1 MNESSNVARKVIIC
15 VIDGNPEHQADFD
28 RALTS
33 FYQIAQFQSPAGVI
47 ERLAAAP
54 PAAIVLD
61 EDIAPAG
68 GLAVLKSI
76 RAAAELAD
84 VPIILTSPRA
94 ESEIFE
100 DAKHFGVEARLLK
113 PFKRGVLLDTL
124 SKQVNRG
131 VEDAWEAIEPV
142 QQAALKQTVST
153 FNDISDLIDKGEPLP
168 YDSVKASCQPL
179 VTAVSNNDFKD
190 LLKGVRGHD
199 NYSYV
204 HSLRVA
210 TLLSMFGTTIGIKG
224 DDLLTLATGGLLHD
238 VGKMSIPHTV
248 LNKPGKL
255 EGNEWD
261 MMKSHVSN
269 TVIFLENSPD
279 MPRGVMTIASQH
291 HEKLDGT
298 GYPAGIKGG
307 DLNDLARMATIA
319 DIFSALTDRRVYKDP
334 MPPEKALAIMTDMKD
349 GVDQHFLML
358 FQAMLMDAASGLD
371 DP

>member
-1 MNESSNVARKVIIC
+1 MNASTDAARKVLIC
-15 VIDGNPEHQADFD
+15 VIDSNPEHQADFA

-33 FYQIAQFQSPAGVI
+33 FYQVAHIQDPAGVV
-47 ERLAAAP
+47 ERLSDSP
-54 PAAIVLD
+54 PAAFVLD
-61 EDIAPAG
+61 EDMPPAG
-68 GLAVLKSI
+68 GLTVLKSI
-76 RAAAELAD
+76 RAVADLAE
-84 VPIILTSPRA
+84 VPVILTSSHP

-100 DAKHFGVEARLLK
+100 DAKRLGVESRLLK
-113 PFKRGVLLDTL
+113 PFKRAVLLDTL
-124 SKQVNRG
+124 STQVNRG
-131 VEDAWEAIEPV
+131 VEEAWEAIEPV

-153 FNDISDLIDKGEPLP
+153 FNEISDLIDQGQPLP
-168 YDSVKASCQPL
+168 YGDVKASCQPL

-238 VGKMSIPHTV
+238 VGKMSIPHDV

-269 TVIFLENSPD
+269 TVEFLENSPD
-279 MPRGVMTIASQH
+279 MPRGVVTIASQH

-298 GYPAGIKGG
+298 GYPAGLSGA
-307 DLNDLARMATIA
+307 DLNELARMATIA

-334 MPPEKALAIMTDMKD
+334 MPPEKAMSIMTDMKD
-349 GVDQHFLML
+349 GVDQHFLAM

-371 DP
+371 DI

>member
-1 MNESSNVARKVIIC
+1 MNASTDASRKVLIC
-15 VIDGNPEHQADFD
+15 VIDGNPEHQADFV

-33 FYQIAQFQSPAGVI
+33 FYEIAQFPSPAGVI
-47 ERLAAAP
+47 ASLIGAP

-68 GLAVLKSI
+68 GMAVLKDI
-76 RAAAELAD
+76 RATAALAE
-84 VPIILTSPRA
+84 VPVILTSPRS

-100 DAKHFGVEARLLK
+100 DAKRLGVEARLLK

-131 VEDAWEAIEPV
+131 VEEAWEAIEPV

-153 FNDISDLIDKGEPLP
+153 FNDISDLIDQGQPLP
-168 YDSVKASCQPL
+168 YDDVKESCQPL
-179 VTAVSNNDFKD
+179 ITAVSNNDFKD

-238 VGKMSIPHTV
+238 VGKMSIPHGV

-261 MMKSHVSN
+261 MMKSHVPN
-269 TVIFLENSPD
+269 TVEFLENSPD
-279 MPRGVMTIASQH
+279 IPRGVVTIAAQH

-298 GYPAGIKGG
+298 GYPSGLSGG
-307 DLNDLARMATIA
+307 ELNELARMATIA

-334 MPPEKALAIMTDMKD
+334 MEPEKAMSILTGMKD
-349 GVDQHFLML
+349 GVDQHFLMM

-371 DP
+371 DI